1 MLENSKWIW
10 QEASESKDV
19 YVEFYSTFIS
29 EGGNTEVSISA
40 DSDYTLFINGKYASS
55 GQYGDY
61 EHYKIYDTVDI
72 SHLTVKGENHIA
84 ILVWHFGDASSRYK
98 PYQAGLI
105 FEVTEN
111 GRTVLQSDENILS
124 RQSRAYIS
132 GRKKKISSQLGFS
145 FAYDATKEDLWTFGK
160 ADNMKKSLEVSKKSD
175 LHPRPI
181 RKHDLLP
188 LVHGKE
194 LLNENNTHYI
204 FDLGEETVGLI
215 SFSLRAKDSGN
226 IVISFGEH
234 LADGNVR
241 RIIGD
246 RDFSLEYFAK
256 KGENTYT
263 NYMLRLGCRYLEIQ
277 TRTPVFFDEI
287 GIIPQVYPLKK
298 TEIGLENDLDRQIYD
313 ICYHTL
319 KCSMMEHYVDCP
331 WREQCLYA
339 FDSRNQMLSGYYA
352 FEGGNFEYARANL
365 LLMSKDERDDGLL
378 SICFPCGIDLTIPSF
393 SLYYLLAIKEYTQ
406 YSRDLSLVGEIN
418 PKLQKILDTFV
429 KNMTNGLIFSF
440 SGACHWNFYDWAKY
454 CEGTL
459 YSSQKASADVII
471 NLLGIIAL
479 NSYKEICQL
488 CSLDFNH
495 DEILSTLKTR
505 VREEFLNKETGLFRM
520 NRDTEAYTVLAN
532 SLAVISGVCTK
543 AEAEKICKAIVD
555 GKLSPCSL
563 SMKTFMYD
571 ALLLTDKE
579 RYAPYV
585 LSEIRREYK
594 IMLDSGATT
603 VWETID
609 GESAFGNAGSLC
621 HGWSAI
627 PIYYYNILS
636 PFVDKS
642 SL

>member
-10 QEASESKDV
+10 QEVSESKDV
-19 YVEFYSTFIS
+19 YVEFYSAFVS
-29 EGGNTEVSISA
+29 EGGKTSVRISA
-40 DSDYTLFINGKYASS
+40 DSDYTLFINGKYAAS

-61 EHYKIYDTVDI
+61 EHYKIYDTIDI
-72 SHLTVKGENHIA
+72 SHLTVRGKNSIA
-84 ILVWHFGDASSRYK
+84 VLVWHFGEPSSRYT
-98 PYQAGLI
+98 PYKAGLI
-105 FEVTEN
+105 FEVEEN
-111 GRTVLQSDENILS
+111 GKPLLVSDENVLS
-124 RQSRAYIS
+124 RQSKAYIS
-132 GRKKKISSQLGFS
+132 GKKKKITSQLGFS
-145 FAYDATKEDLWTFGK
+145 FTYDATKEDKWTLGEG
-160 ADNMKKSLEVSKKSD
+160 DNMKKSLGVSKKAK
-175 LHPRPI
+175 LFPRPI
-181 RKHDLLP
+181 KKHSLLSI
-188 LVHGKE
+188 VKGKE
-194 LLNENNTHYI
+194 ILNENNTHYI
-204 FDLGEETVGLI
+204 FDLGEEVVGLI
-215 SFSLRAKDSGN
+215 SFSLRAEKCDD
-226 IVISFGEH
+226 IIISYGEH
-234 LADGNVR
+234 LADGRVR

-246 RDFSLEYFAK
+246 RDFSIEFRAD

-298 TEIGLENDLDRQIYD
+298 AEIKLENELDRQIYD
-313 ICYHTL
+313 ICYSTL
-319 KCSMMEHYVDCP
+319 VCSMMEHYVDCP

-352 FEGGNFEYARANL
+352 FDKGNFEYARANL
-365 LLMSKDERDDGLL
+365 LLMSKDERADGLL

-393 SLYYLLAIKEYTQ
+393 SLYYLLALKEYTQ

-429 KNMTNGLIFSF
+429 KNMSNGLIFSF
-440 SGACHWNFYDWAKY
+440 SGSNHWNFYDWAKY

-488 CSLDFNH
+488 CSLDFSY

-505 VREEFLNKETGLFRM
+505 VREEFLSKDTGLFKM
-520 NRDTEAYTVLAN
+520 NGDNEVYTTLAN

-543 AEAEKICKAIVD
+543 AEAEKICEAIVV

-579 RYAPYV
+579 KYAPYV
-585 LSEIRREYK
+585 ISEIRREYK
-594 IMLDSGATT
+594 LMLDSGATT
-603 VWETID
+603 VWETMD
-609 GESAFGNAGSLC
+609 GESAFDKAGSLC

-627 PIYYYNILS
+627 PIYYYNILN
-636 PFVDKS
+636 FCEF
-642 SL
+642 